1 MKRFENISD
10 WQFFFFGDTEKDHL
24 VTFQNTDYQHLY
36 CCIFS
41 STFTGKEKDPETGY
55 SYFGARYLE
64 HELTTAWLSVD
75 PMADKYPSISPYAY
89 CAWNPV
95 KLVDPIG
102 MDTIVSINID
112 NGEVGMQGFDKHI
125 KGSVVCFFSDNGN
138 TKVDEYVCSGNISY
152 KKSPNNT
159 VVEFDNSDDA
169 EGVYNKLSGKE
180 NINTASSVEWNFY
193 KNKKKY
199 TSILVT
205 SHKIDEV
212 DVTSFQNVGSTTIE
226 FRHYHPYN
234 TSIIYCIPSKN
245 DFEYSKK
252 LGVPCFLDYCGKS
265 YRFDNIRIYGNYSPN
280 RIKDIIKEKYG
291 IEYLFCK

>member
-1 MKRFENISD
+1 MTTQKPISKSPISD
-10 WQFFFFGDTEKDHL
+10 AFLSKNAEGNYLSNGCFCARCKNITGFP
-24 VTFQNTDYQHLY
+24 
-36 CCIFS
+36 
-41 STFTGKEKDPETGY
+41 FTGKELDSETGY
-55 SYFGARYLE
+55 SNFGARYLE
-64 HELTTAWLSVD
+64 HELMTTWLSVD

-125 KGSVVCFFSDNGN
+125 KGSVVCFFPDNGN

-193 KNKKKY
+193 KNKK
-199 TSILVT
+199 
-205 SHKIDEV
+205 
-212 DVTSFQNVGSTTIE
+212 N
-226 FRHYHPYN
+226 
-234 TSIIYCIPSKN
+234 IPLYWS
-245 DFEYSKK
+245 
-252 LGVPCFLDYCGKS
+252 LL
-265 YRFDNIRIYGNYSPN
+265 
-280 RIKDIIKEKYG
+280 IK
-291 IEYLFCK
+291 